1 VVELALKAKKAYL
14 CGTTGFTH
22 DQMEYLR
29 EAAKEIKVFYSANM
43 SVGIAILTRIAQ
55 EAIKAFQKYNLDPE
69 INIIERHHKAKVDK
83 PSGTAMTLANK
94 IKNTTDLAPQ
104 DIVSLRYGT
113 IIGEHELIISSEL
126 EVLSLKHQVMDR
138 KVFAQGAIKA
148 AKFLYKEDLPGF
160 YTMED
165 LLKI

>member
-1 VVELALKAKKAYL
+1 
-14 CGTTGFTH
+14 
-22 DQMEYLR
+22 
-29 EAAKEIKVFYSANM
+29 
-43 SVGIAILTRIAQ
+43 
-55 EAIKAFQKYNLDPE
+55 
-69 INIIERHHKAKVDK
+69 
-83 PSGTAMTLANK
+83 MTLANK

-113 IIGEHELIISSEL
+113 VIGELELLISSEL